1 MGVKRRVLTHSS
13 MEEDESEKKLYAM
26 SSIDFECQWTL

>member
-1 MGVKRRVLTHSS
+1 MGVKRRVFTHPS

-26 SSIDFECQWTL
+26 SSKDFECQRTL